1 MGSPDFAVPIL
12 ESLASNYSVVGV
24 VTQPDRP
31 AGRGHR
37 LTPPPVKVT
46 AAQLELPVIQPERL
60 RQPDAMEQL
69 RGWEPDLIVVAAFG
83 QILKPDVLELPKF
96 GCLNLHASLLP
107 RWRGAAPVPAA
118 ILNGDD
124 VTGVS
129 LMLMDAGVD
138 TGSADQPEIYPDSS
152 G

>member
-12 ESLASNYSVVGV
+12 ETLASNYSVVGV
-24 VTQPDRP
+24 ITQPDRP

-69 RGWEPDLIVVAAFG
+69 RGWEPESDRGRRFRANTEARRAGITK
-83 QILKPDVLELPKF
+83 IWLPEPARF
-96 GCLNLHASLLP
+96 A
-107 RWRGAAPVPAA
+107 PAA
-118 ILNGDD
+118 LARRR
-124 VTGVS
+124 S
-129 LMLMDAGVD
+129 RPCCHP
-138 TGSADQPEIYPDSS
+138 QRR
-152 G
+152 